1 MESLETSPT
10 NEQLQAVKDVL
21 ASFLLSLKN
30 FGLYPE
36 NHDICQ
42 KCLRNVFK
50 RLEGF
55 LDSVE
60 RLRLDI
66 EKDRI
71 IYQNEIV
78 FQDSAGAEDLAF
90 FLFRDGIKWI
100 EFKKSITN
108 AEIRSF
114 LKILNKYRT
123 TQEDPEGDLVTALW
137 EANFPNIHYGA
148 SDIYWDS
155 EPLLDLQVLSLGET
169 KSLLTDASE
178 EEHETPLSQ
187 AYQDPENGLYKLT
200 AEETARLREMI
211 LEEEKRDSVQDLL
224 DMVSILMKDQGNKD
238 YLDTLLQFVK
248 NEIKAALAKGKFKL
262 AYKTLRAVH
271 TIRLTAKTEEP
282 WAVTHFNHFIK
293 AISHPQNLNILSS
306 ILPTL
311 DQADKDRVK
320 LIRQFLLLL
329 PSDALQALTPMLSQI
344 RSLSVEKQ
352 FIEILEIMASRDL
365 RSLERL
371 LTSQD
376 EYMVQRLVYIAGRIP
391 GRKAFQILLNMIDCP
406 LERVRKQ
413 AVKSLLVRD
422 PLSLE
427 TIFPLIEDSSKDVR
441 QLIFDHLK
449 RHPNKMGEKLL
460 LQYLQK
466 KRFALKNKHHIL
478 TCYKTLGKCGSVQ
491 SISFLKSLIF
501 KRRWLPD
508 FHGSIHRQGA
518 VTALMELGSKEAK
531 TILSKASRSLFPT
544 VRIAYKRGLEAIQC

>member
-1 MESLETSPT
+1 MESLETCPT

-50 RLEGF
+50 RLKAF

-169 KSLLTDASE
+169 KSLLTDASD

-224 DMVSILMKDQGNKD
+224 ELASILMKDQGNKD
-238 YLDTLLQFVK
+238 YLEALLQFVK
-248 NEIKAALAKGKFKL
+248 NEINVALIQGKFEL
-262 AYKTLRAVH
+262 AYKTLQTVH
-271 TIRLTAKTEEP
+271 TIRLTAKAEEP
-282 WAVTHFNHFIK
+282 WAVILFNRFIK
-293 AISHPQNLNILSS
+293 SISDPQNLNVLAKV
-306 ILPTL
+306 LRTL
-311 DQADKDRVK
+311 DEADKDRIK
-320 LIRQFLLLL
+320 LIRQYLLLL
-329 PSDALQALTPMLSQI
+329 HSNAIQALAPMLSQI
-344 RSLSVEKQ
+344 RSLSIQKQ
-352 FIEILEIMASRDL
+352 FIKILEIMATRNL
-365 RSLERL
+365 RPLERL
-371 LTSQD
+371 LASQD
-376 EYMVQRLVYIAGRIP
+376 EYLVQPLVYIAGRIP
-391 GRKAFQILLNMIDCP
+391 GRRPVQILLKMIDSASAR
-406 LERVRKQ
+406 LRKQ
-413 AVKSLLVRD
+413 AIKSLLARD
-422 PLSLE
+422 PSSLE

-441 QLIFDHLK
+441 QLIFGHLK
-449 RHPNKMGEKLL
+449 QQTNEMGEKLL
-460 LQYLQK
+460 LQYLHK
-466 KRFALKNKHHIL
+466 KRFALKNQQHIL
-478 TCYKTLGKCGSVQ
+478 TCYKTLGKCGSFQ
-491 SISFLKSLIF
+491 SIPFLKKLLF

-508 FHGSIHRQGA
+508 FRGSVHRQGA
-518 VTALMELGSKEAK
+518 VAALMELEIQEAK

-544 VRIAYKRGLEAIQC
+544 VRIAYKRGLEAGHC

>member
-1 MESLETSPT
+1 MQSLETSPT

-21 ASFLLSLKN
+21 VSFLMSLKN

-50 RLEGF
+50 RLKAF
-55 LDSVE
+55 LDSVD

-71 IYQNEIV
+71 LYQNEIV
-78 FQDSAGAEDLAF
+78 FQDSAGAEDIAF

-108 AEIRSF
+108 SEIRGF
-114 LKILNKYRT
+114 LKILNKYRS

-137 EANFPNIHYGA
+137 EANFPNIHYSA

-262 AYKTLRAVH
+262 AYKTLRTVH

-311 DQADKDRVK
+311 DKADKDRVK

-329 PSDALQALTPMLSQI
+329 PSDALQALAPMLSQI

-352 FIEILEIMASRDL
+352 FIKILEIMASRDL

-391 GRKAFQILLNMIDCP
+391 GRKAFQILLNMTDCP

-413 AVKSLLVRD
+413 AVKSLLARD
-422 PLSLE
+422 PLTLE

-449 RHPNKMGEKLL
+449 RQPNKMGEKLL
-460 LQYLQK
+460 LHYLQK

-491 SISFLKSLIF
+491 SISFLNSLIF

-518 VTALMELGSKEAK
+518 VTALIELGTKEAK

-544 VRIAYKRGLEAIQC
+544 VRIAYKRGLEASQC